1 MLNEKQIFH
10 KTIINAIQRAILTVI
25 SLLPQVEQ
33 IRAISLDV
41 LLKTTIP
48 LTMKHFEYIL
58 MKTFSDKENVNAM
71 LHPNFIKKLADC
83 KDDNDFISLANEI
96 KQHIEQPPALRQL
109 SNMVK
114 ARVIKEMN
122 QYN

>member
-10 KTIINAIQRAILTVI
+10 KTIINAIQRATLTVI

-41 LLKTTIP
+41 LLKNTIP
-48 LTMKHFEYIL
+48 LTMKHYEYIL

-83 KDDNDFISLANEI
+83 KEENDFISLANEI
-96 KQHIEQPPALRQL
+96 KKHIEQPPALRQL

-114 ARVIKEMN
+114 ERVITDID
-122 QYN
+122 